1 MRISRLWPLVSDVG
15 EFHWLVRVI
24 RMYQAIDLETC
35 GNDVVFEPMVTKM
48 NLPSLFG
55 YRQ

>member
-1 MRISRLWPLVSDVG
+1 MGISRLWPLMSDVG